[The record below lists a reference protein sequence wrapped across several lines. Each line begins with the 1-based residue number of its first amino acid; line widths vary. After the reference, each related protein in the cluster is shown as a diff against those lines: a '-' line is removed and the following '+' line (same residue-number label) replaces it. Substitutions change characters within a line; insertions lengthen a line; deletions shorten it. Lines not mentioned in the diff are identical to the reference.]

1 MSEQATTGR
10 RTRGRLVAPEPSVDP
25 IIGAV
30 VAPAPHRE
38 PRFVLPERESA
49 AQEKLDA
56 FVARNGKRPNVLMIL
71 MDDVGWGD
79 FGCYGGGGGF
89 GAPPPHNDRPARDG
103 LPMTSWSSRTAG
115 SPAPPAIIN

>member
-1 MSEQATTGR
+1 MSEQSNNGR
-10 RTRGRLVAPEPSVDP
+10 AARGRLVAPEPSVDP

-30 VAPAPHRE
+30 EAPAPNRE
-38 PRFVLPERESA
+38 PRFVLPERERA

-79 FGCYGGGGGF
+79 FGCYGGGGAF
-89 GAPPPHNDRPARDG
+89 GAPTPNIDRLARQG
-103 LPMTSWSSRTAG
+103 LLMTSAYSEPSCTPTR
-115 SPAPPAIIN
+115 